1 MLTKKVI
8 LDGRVTDVK
17 QCMPE
22 DEVIIVETADFDDKG
37 QAGPALLAKRSN
49 WLFSVNM
56 QIQDI
61 LHQMILC

>member
-8 LDGRVTDVK
+8 IDGSVTDVK

-22 DEVIIVETADFDDKG
+22 DEVIIVETVDFDNKK
-37 QAGPALLAKRSN
+37 QASPALVAKRS
-49 WLFSVNM
+49 SGMYTVNM

-61 LHQMILC
+61 VHQMFLC